1 MSKARHLFA
10 VLSELQAKDK
20 AVSVYIEYISN
31 AINVIQPESTTED
44 EKERFS
50 ETHLSLITLI
60 LSTLETELSAAS
72 GRLLQV
78 FGGSL
83 WYRVSLELIQSILM
97 IRYKRFIQEAL
108 DTEGKSKQL
117 FLETLDLC
125 VRQARDMFTL
135 IRERVLTPNQL
146 DLDQEL
152 EQMQSALFSE
162 Y

>member
-1 MSKARHLFA
+1 VGALSANDITKARHLFA

-20 AVSVYIEYISN
+20 TVSVYVEYISN
-31 AINVIQPESTTED
+31 TINVVHTESSSEE
-44 EKERFS
+44 EKESFS

-60 LSTLETELSAAS
+60 ISTLKTELSATN

-97 IRYKRFIQEAL
+97 LRYKGFIQEAL

-125 VRQARDMFTL
+125 VR
-135 IRERVLTPNQL
+135 
-146 DLDQEL
+146 
-152 EQMQSALFSE
+152 
-162 Y
+162 